1 LCLVG
6 HDDLESTPRGES
18 ESRDRRLTS
27 RGHMQRNGRLAAI
40 LWADADGHWRVMGL
54 DEGGTLFR
62 LNALQREPIDPTIAS
77 SHSISEGKDCP
88 IESLGLDARR
98 ADG

>member
-1 LCLVG
+1 
-6 HDDLESTPRGES
+6 
-18 ESRDRRLTS
+18 
-27 RGHMQRNGRLAAI
+27 
-40 LWADADGHWRVMGL
+40 MGL

-88 IESLGLDARR
+88 IESLGSTLEERMDDVRAIMDDVGSRQAVLLGFLKARR
-98 ADG
+98 